1 MENPD
6 TLILN
11 LTFLGTVGVA
21 FLMFLVLFLLGVITL
36 VLAGLGR
43 LAAVVLLALF
53 GRGTG
58 HESLPLVRLTGPA
71 GSRQGQGTASDGGA
85 AAASPPRP
93 PRAGLLVRAFRHRPG
108 KAPRDWRTALKP
120 AHVKSSLRTAVEHH
134 PALAAARREPPVL
147 AEDWAAAVADADAR
161 AKARARAATPQI
173 KLSVRDLP
181 DPAVPAENVAE
192 VAPLVE
198 SALDNS
204 RPSRELPRSFKK
216 PQVPHPLA
224 PLDTG
229 SLASLSGPAHI
240 SKAAEAGSGAGT
252 SGPAPKGK
260 QPLP

>member
-58 HESLPLVRLTGPA
+58 KESLPLVRLTGPA
-71 GSRQGQGTASDGGA
+71 GSGQEPGTASDGDA
-85 AAASPPRP
+85 AAARL
-93 PRAGLLVRAFRHRPG
+93 RAGLLVRAFRRRPG
-108 KAPRDWRTALKP
+108 KAHRDWRAALKP
-120 AHVKSSLRTAVEHH
+120 AHVKSSLRSAVEHH
-134 PALAAARREPPVL
+134 PALTAARREPPVL

-181 DPAVPAENVAE
+181 DPKVPAEKVAE

-198 SALDNS
+198 SALDNR
-204 RPSRELPRSFKK
+204 RPSREVPRSFKK

-229 SLASLSGPAHI
+229 SLVSLSGPAHI
-240 SKAAEAGSGAGT
+240 SKAAEAGKGAGAK
-252 SGPAPKGK
+252 GPASKGS

>member
-71 GSRQGQGTASDGGA
+71 GSRQGPGTASDGGA
-85 AAASPPRP
+85 AAASAARP
-93 PRAGLLVRAFRHRPG
+93 PRAGLLVRAFRRRPG

-134 PALAAARREPPVL
+134 PALTAARREPPVL

-181 DPAVPAENVAE
+181 DPAVPAEKVAE

-204 RPSRELPRSFKK
+204 RPPHELPRSFKK

-229 SLASLSGPAHI
+229 SLVSLTGPAQI
-240 SKAAEAGSGAGT
+240 SKAAEAGKGAGT
-252 SGPAPKGK
+252 KGPAPKGS

>member
-36 VLAGLGR
+36 VLAGVGR
-43 LAAVVLLALF
+43 LAAVVLMALF
-53 GRGTG
+53 GRGSG
-58 HESLPLVRLTGPA
+58 KGSLRLVQLYGTRL
-71 GSRQGQGTASDGGA
+71 QGRKDTSDGGA
-85 AAASPPRP
+85 AAAAPRKK
-93 PRAGLLVRAFRHRPG
+93 R
-108 KAPRDWRTALKP
+108 RDWRAAPKP
-120 AHVKSSLRTAVEHH
+120 GHMKSTLRTAVEHH
-134 PALAAARREPPVL
+134 PVLTAARHEPPVL

-161 AKARARAATPQI
+161 AMARARAARPEI

-181 DPAVPAENVAE
+181 DPRVPAEKVAE

-204 RPSRELPRSFKK
+204 RPPQEKPRSFKK
-216 PQVPHPLA
+216 PRVPHPLA

-229 SLASLSGPAHI
+229 SLVSLTGPQQLSQAVE
-240 SKAAEAGSGAGT
+240 AAKNVEHKRS
-252 SGPAPKGK
+252 
-260 QPLP
+260 

>member
-1 MENPD
+1 MGNPD

-36 VLAGLGR
+36 VLAGVGR
-43 LAAVVLLALF
+43 LAAVVLMALF
-53 GRGTG
+53 GRRPGN
-58 HESLPLVRLTGPA
+58 ESLPLVQLYGTRLHT
-71 GSRQGQGTASDGGA
+71 RQDTSDAGA
-85 AAASPPRP
+85 AAAAAPR
-93 PRAGLLVRAFRHRPG
+93 
-108 KAPRDWRTALKP
+108 KARRDWRAALKP
-120 AHVKSSLRTAVEHH
+120 THLKSSLRTAVEHH
-134 PALAAARREPPVL
+134 PALTAARREPPVL

-161 AKARARAATPQI
+161 AIARARAARPEI

-181 DPAVPAENVAE
+181 DPKVPAEKVAE

-204 RPSRELPRSFKK
+204 RPAREKPRSFKK
-216 PQVPHPLA
+216 PQAPHPLA

-229 SLASLSGPAHI
+229 SLVSLSAPEQI
-240 SKAAEAGSGAGT
+240 SKAAGEAAKKAGSNGT
-252 SGPAPKGK
+252 RSKGK